1 MENGLPRQCEHWLAM
16 TGLLTVI
23 LWMGRNSLEIYLRY
37 HRFSGSFFMFLPPK
51 YKNVLVPPM
60 GNKDRKLCGATLFA
74 GINRPLCP
82 VPTHRLPVNA
92 GNASEDTK
100 AKPVLPALG
109 GPFAAPLFA
118 PLSALGNSLWMRLQ
132 LYFRVCGFL
141 FKLCLFNTKS
151 VFLSRTFFHARR
163 TNF

>member
-1 MENGLPRQCEHWLAM
+1 MYFLFFKPHGEDKRSAAQPQAIFS
-16 TGLLTVI
+16 VI
-23 LWMGRNSLEIYLRY
+23 
-37 HRFSGSFFMFLPPK
+37 PK
-51 YKNVLVPPM
+51 TKNALVPY

-132 LYFRVCGFL
+132 LYFRVFGFL
-141 FKLCLFNTKS
+141 FKLCLLNTKS
-151 VFLSRTFFHARR
+151 VFLSRTFFHTRR
-163 TNF
+163 TNFKAAPHNRARRFGERF